1 MELYKICPTCQTG
14 NKPTELL
21 CSRCFGDIS
30 GVTPTGLPQHEPLSS
45 GEPAPPPLH
54 IILADGRRIEIC
66 SGDTV
71 GRAAVGGELFSEFAA
86 VSRRHSHFEY
96 RDGSWLI
103 TDLNSTNGTWLA
115 GKRLLKESPT
125 PLINGQEI
133 RMASRFRAVVRIG
146 G

>member
-30 GVTPTGLPQHEPLSS
+30 GVTPTALPLNEPLSS

-54 IILADGRRIEIC
+54 ILLADGRRIEIC

-71 GRAAVGGELFSEFAA
+71 GRAAVGSELFSEFAA
-86 VSRRHSHFEY
+86 VSRRHSRFEY
-96 RDGSWLI
+96 CDASWLI

-115 GKRLLKESPT
+115 GKRLSGNSPAT
-125 PLINGQEI
+125 LINGQEI
-133 RMASRFRAVVRIG
+133 RMASTFRAVVKIG
-146 G
+146 R